1 MPAFGTT
8 TRIYARVHFNAGM
21 GRTVLGFS
29 KMFLTPRPGRW
40 CCRTRWLSEAQ
51 SRPSA
56 GSALAVSVTDAHAR
70 PPQIGRSACLRSCRG
85 RSAALAAQRH
95 WLPGGGRVR
104 QPSYRPV
111 LDPPTAEL
119 PPRCARNAP
128 QRRPAAA
135 VVPKNSALPNMG
147 GHFPA
152 PSGVPRIRPRRVR
165 GASRPVG
172 GVRKMGGR
180 AGNGGA
186 TKALVGGVQYA
197 KRDKR

>member
-8 TRIYARVHFNAGM
+8 TRIYARVLFNAGM
-21 GRTVLGFS
+21 GRTGLGFS
-29 KMFLTPRPGRW
+29 DFDTAPRPVVLPDR
-40 CCRTRWLSEAQ
+40 
-51 SRPSA
+51 RPSGA
-56 GSALAVSVTDAHAR
+56 QPRPNADSALAVSVTDAHAR

-186 TKALVGGVQYA
+186 TKALVGSVQYA